1 MPNHNIGIIDYG
13 MGNTHSVANAFKEIS
28 LNSKLTNNA
37 EKIKSFDKII
47 FPMIELTDVS
57 KVFTLTKDQ
66 RKIVGESKL
75 RPKSFTAVDSISF
88 KCESGSVFALIGP
101 NGSGKT
107 TTLRMI
113 ATMIS
118 PTSGRIK
125 INDKDVSIDGRL
137 ARKSIGFMTNQTAL
151 YDRLSPYE
159 MVKYFANLNSM
170 DKSIFNKRCKDIFDR
185 LNMNTFANKRIG
197 TLSSGM
203 KQKTS
208 IARTIIHDPDIIVF
222 DEPTTGLD
230 VMTSRSI
237 IELIRNSKDEKKTI
251 IFSSHRMEEVQSL
264 ADDIGVIYNGKLIFS
279 GSKVEFES
287 LSDLNSYDDT
297 LINLIDNS

>member
-1 MPNHNIGIIDYG
+1 
-13 MGNTHSVANAFKEIS
+13 
-28 LNSKLTNNA
+28 
-37 EKIKSFDKII
+37 
-47 FPMIELTDVS
+47 MIELTDVT

-66 RKIVGESKL
+66 RKIVGKSEL
-75 RPKSFTAVDSISF
+75 RPKLFTAVDSINL
-88 KCESGSVFALIGP
+88 KCKPSNVFALIGP

-113 ATMIS
+113 STMIK
-118 PTSGRIK
+118 PTSGSIQ
-125 INDKDVSIDGRL
+125 INGSDVSVDGRS

-159 MVKYFANLNSM
+159 MVKYFADLNSM
-170 DKSIFNKRCKDIFDR
+170 DRIVFDKRCKDIFDR
-185 LNMNTFANKRIG
+185 LDMNSFANKRIG

-208 IARTIIHDPDIIVF
+208 IARTIIHNPDIIVF

-237 IELIRNSKDEKKTI
+237 IELIRNSKEEEKTI

-264 ADDIGVIYNGKLIFS
+264 ADDIGVIYNGELIFS
-279 GSKVEFES
+279 GTKNDFES
-287 LSDLNSYDDT
+287 SMPDSQSYDDT
-297 LINLIDNS
+297 LINLIDKS

>member
-1 MPNHNIGIIDYG
+1 
-13 MGNTHSVANAFKEIS
+13 
-28 LNSKLTNNA
+28 
-37 EKIKSFDKII
+37 
-47 FPMIELTDVS
+47 MIELKDIS
-57 KVFTLTKDQ
+57 KVFALTKDQ
-66 RKIVGESKL
+66 RKVVGESKL
-75 RPKSFTAVDSISF
+75 RPKLFTAVDSISF
-88 KCESGSVFALIGP
+88 KCNASSVFALIGP

-113 ATMIS
+113 STMIS
-118 PTSGRIK
+118 PTSGTIK
-125 INDKDVSIDGRL
+125 IKDKDVTKDSRK

-151 YDRLSPYE
+151 YDRLSPFE
-159 MVKYFANLNSM
+159 MVKYFADLNSM
-170 DKSIFNKRCKDIFDR
+170 DKAVFEKRCKDIFNKLD
-185 LNMNTFANKRIG
+185 MNSFANKRIG

-237 IELIRNSKDEKKTI
+237 IDLIRNSKDEKKPI
-251 IFSSHRMEEVQSL
+251 LFSSHRMEEVQSL
-264 ADDIGVIYNGKLIFS
+264 ADDIGVIFNGKLIFS
-279 GSKVEFES
+279 GTKIDFEA
-287 LSDLNSYDDT
+287 LSDSLSYDDN

>member
-1 MPNHNIGIIDYG
+1 
-13 MGNTHSVANAFKEIS
+13 
-28 LNSKLTNNA
+28 
-37 EKIKSFDKII
+37 
-47 FPMIELTDVS
+47 MIELSAVT

-66 RKIVGESKL
+66 RKIVGSSDL
-75 RPKSFTAVDSISF
+75 RPKLFTAVDSVTF
-88 KCESGSVFALIGP
+88 KCASSKVFALIGP

-113 ATMIS
+113 STMMR
-118 PTSGRIK
+118 PTSGS
-125 INDKDVSIDGRL
+125 ININGHDTAENDRL

-159 MVKYFANLNSM
+159 MVKYFADLNRM
-170 DKSIFNKRCKDIFDR
+170 EKDIFEKRCRDIFDR
-185 LNMNTFANKRIG
+185 LDMHTFANKRIG

-230 VMTSRSI
+230 VMTSRAI
-237 IELIRNSKDEKKTI
+237 IELIRNSKEEKKTI
-251 IFSSHRMEEVQSL
+251 IFSSHRMEEVKTL
-264 ADDIGVIYNGKLIFS
+264 ADNIGIIYNGKMIFS
-279 GSKVEFES
+279 GSKADFES
-287 LSDLNSYDDT
+287 EMDSVSYDDT
-297 LINLIDNS
+297 LIKLIENA

>member
-1 MPNHNIGIIDYG
+1 
-13 MGNTHSVANAFKEIS
+13 
-28 LNSKLTNNA
+28 
-37 EKIKSFDKII
+37 
-47 FPMIELTDVS
+47 MIELTDVS

-118 PTSGRIK
+118 PTYGAIK
-125 INDKDVSIDGRL
+125 INDKDVSMDSRL

-159 MVKYFANLNSM
+159 MVKYFADLNSI
-170 DKSIFNKRCKDIFDR
+170 DKSSFDKRCKDIFDR

-287 LSDLNSYDDT
+287 LSDSNSYDDT

>member
-1 MPNHNIGIIDYG
+1 
-13 MGNTHSVANAFKEIS
+13 
-28 LNSKLTNNA
+28 
-37 EKIKSFDKII
+37 
-47 FPMIELTDVS
+47 MIELTDVT

-75 RPKSFTAVDSISF
+75 RPKSFTAVNSISF

-118 PTSGRIK
+118 PTSGTIK
-125 INDKDVSIDGRL
+125 INDKDVSIDGCL

-251 IFSSHRMEEVQSL
+251 IFSSHRMEEVHSL

-287 LSDLNSYDDT
+287 LSDSNSYDDT

>member
-1 MPNHNIGIIDYG
+1 
-13 MGNTHSVANAFKEIS
+13 
-28 LNSKLTNNA
+28 
-37 EKIKSFDKII
+37 
-47 FPMIELTDVS
+47 MIELTDVT
-57 KVFTLTKDQ
+57 KVFTLTRDQ
-66 RKIVGESKL
+66 RKIVGKSEL
-75 RPKSFTAVDSISF
+75 RPKLFTAVDSINL
-88 KCESGSVFALIGP
+88 KCKSSNVFALIGP

-113 ATMIS
+113 STMIA
-118 PTSGRIK
+118 PTSGSIQ
-125 INDKDVSIDGRL
+125 INGSDVSVDGRF

-159 MVKYFANLNSM
+159 MVKYFADLNSM
-170 DKSIFNKRCKDIFDR
+170 DRIVFDQRCKDIFDR
-185 LNMNTFANKRIG
+185 LDMNSFANKRIG

-208 IARTIIHDPDIIVF
+208 IARTIIHNPDIIVF

-237 IELIRNSKDEKKTI
+237 IELIRNSKEEEKTI

-279 GSKVEFES
+279 GLKNDFEALIPDS
-287 LSDLNSYDDT
+287 QSYDDT
-297 LINLIDNS
+297 LINLIDKS

>member
-1 MPNHNIGIIDYG
+1 
-13 MGNTHSVANAFKEIS
+13 
-28 LNSKLTNNA
+28 
-37 EKIKSFDKII
+37 
-47 FPMIELTDVS
+47 MIELTDVT
-57 KVFTLTKDQ
+57 KVFTLTRDQ
-66 RKIVGESKL
+66 RKIVGKSEL
-75 RPKSFTAVDSISF
+75 RPKLFTAVDSINL
-88 KCESGSVFALIGP
+88 KCNSSEVFALIGP

-113 ATMIS
+113 STMIS
-118 PTSGRIK
+118 PTSGSIQ
-125 INDKDVSIDGRL
+125 INGSDVLVDGRS

-159 MVKYFANLNSM
+159 MVKYFADLNSM
-170 DKSIFNKRCKDIFDR
+170 DRIVFDQRCKEIFDR
-185 LNMNTFANKRIG
+185 LDMNSFANKRIG

-208 IARTIIHDPDIIVF
+208 IARTIIHNPDIIVF

-237 IELIRNSKDEKKTI
+237 IELIRNSKEEEKTI

-279 GSKVEFES
+279 GTKNDFES
-287 LSDLNSYDDT
+287 LTPDSQSYDDT
-297 LINLIDNS
+297 LINLIDKS

>member
-1 MPNHNIGIIDYG
+1 
-13 MGNTHSVANAFKEIS
+13 
-28 LNSKLTNNA
+28 
-37 EKIKSFDKII
+37 
-47 FPMIELTDVS
+47 MIELTDIS

-66 RKIVGESKL
+66 RKIVGESEL

-159 MVKYFANLNSM
+159 MVKYFADLNSM
-170 DKSIFNKRCKDIFDR
+170 DKSVFDKRCKDIFDR

-287 LSDLNSYDDT
+287 LSDSNSYDDT

>member
-1 MPNHNIGIIDYG
+1 MQLVCIVFD
-13 MGNTHSVANAFKEIS
+13 
-28 LNSKLTNNA
+28 LLTVNLF
-37 EKIKSFDKII
+37 IYIY
-47 FPMIELTDVS
+47 MIELENIS

-66 RKIVGESKL
+66 RKVVGESKL
-75 RPKSFTAVDSISF
+75 RPKLFTAVDSISF
-88 KCESGSVFALIGP
+88 KCNPSSVFALLGP

-113 ATMIS
+113 STMIS
-118 PTSGRIK
+118 PTSGTIK
-125 INDKDVSIDGRL
+125 IKDVDVMKNGRE

-159 MVKYFANLNSM
+159 MVKYFADLNSM
-170 DKSIFNKRCKDIFDR
+170 EKVVFEGRCKSIFDTLD
-185 LNMNTFANKRIG
+185 MNSFANKRIG

-208 IARTIIHDPDIIVF
+208 IARTIIHNPDIIVF

-279 GSKVEFES
+279 GTKLDFES
-287 LSDLNSYDDT
+287 LSDSSSYDDT

>member
-1 MPNHNIGIIDYG
+1 
-13 MGNTHSVANAFKEIS
+13 
-28 LNSKLTNNA
+28 
-37 EKIKSFDKII
+37 
-47 FPMIELTDVS
+47 MIELDSVT
-57 KVFTLTKDQ
+57 KVFSLSKDQ
-66 RKIVGESKL
+66 RKIVGSSEL
-75 RPKSFTAVDSISF
+75 RPRLFMAVDSVSF
-88 KCESGSVFALIGP
+88 TCNAGKVFALIGP

-118 PTSGRIK
+118 PTSGVISV
-125 INDKDVSIDGRL
+125 NGNNTADNGRL

-159 MVKYFANLNSM
+159 MVKYFADLNGM
-170 DKSIFNKRCKDIFDR
+170 GKNKFEKRCSNIFSQ
-185 LNMNTFANKRIG
+185 LNMESFSNKRIG

-230 VMTSRSI
+230 VMTSRAI
-237 IELIRNSKDEKKTI
+237 LDLIKNSKEKKKTI

-264 ADDIGVIYNGKLIFS
+264 ADDIGIIYNGKMIFS
-279 GSKVEFES
+279 GSKNDFES
-287 LSDLNSYDDT
+287 KIDSVSYDDT
-297 LINLIDNS
+297 LIKMIDNA

>member
-1 MPNHNIGIIDYG
+1 
-13 MGNTHSVANAFKEIS
+13 
-28 LNSKLTNNA
+28 
-37 EKIKSFDKII
+37 
-47 FPMIELTDVS
+47 MIELRDVT

-66 RKIVGESKL
+66 RKIVGKSEL
-75 RPKSFTAVDSISF
+75 RPKLFTAVNSINL
-88 KCESGSVFALIGP
+88 KCNSSNVFALIGP

-113 ATMIS
+113 STMIS
-118 PTSGRIK
+118 PTSGSIY
-125 INDKDVSIDGRL
+125 INGSDASVDSRF

-159 MVKYFANLNSM
+159 MVKYFADLNSM
-170 DKSIFNKRCKDIFDR
+170 DRIVFDRRCKEIFDR
-185 LNMNTFANKRIG
+185 LDMNSFANKRIG

-208 IARTIIHDPDIIVF
+208 IARTIIHNPDIIVF

-237 IELIRNSKDEKKTI
+237 IELVRNSKNEEKTI

-279 GSKVEFES
+279 GTKNDFEALKPES
-287 LSDLNSYDDT
+287 QSYDDT
-297 LINLIDNS
+297 LINLIDKS

>member
-1 MPNHNIGIIDYG
+1 M
-13 MGNTHSVANAFKEIS
+13 
-28 LNSKLTNNA
+28 
-37 EKIKSFDKII
+37 IK
-47 FPMIELTDVS
+47 LTDVT

-66 RKIVGESKL
+66 RKIVGKSEL
-75 RPKSFTAVDSISF
+75 RPKLFTAVDSINF
-88 KCESGSVFALIGP
+88 KCNSSKVFALIGP

-113 ATMIS
+113 STMIS
-118 PTSGRIK
+118 PTSGSIQ
-125 INDKDVSIDGRL
+125 INGRDVLVDGRS

-159 MVKYFANLNSM
+159 MVKYFADLNSM
-170 DKSIFNKRCKDIFDR
+170 DRIVFDQRCKEIFDR
-185 LNMNTFANKRIG
+185 LDMNSFANKRIG

-208 IARTIIHDPDIIVF
+208 IARTIIHNPDIIVF

-237 IELIRNSKDEKKTI
+237 IELIRNSKEEEKTI

-279 GSKVEFES
+279 GTKNDFES
-287 LSDLNSYDDT
+287 LT
-297 LINLIDNS
+297 NLEVKVSPPPKIILQSSENL

>member
-1 MPNHNIGIIDYG
+1 
-13 MGNTHSVANAFKEIS
+13 
-28 LNSKLTNNA
+28 
-37 EKIKSFDKII
+37 
-47 FPMIELTDVS
+47 MIELSDVT

-66 RKIVGESKL
+66 RKIVGSSEL
-75 RPKSFTAVDSISF
+75 RPKLFTAVDSVTF
-88 KCESGSVFALIGP
+88 KCYSGKVFALIGP

-113 ATMIS
+113 STMMS
-118 PTSGRIK
+118 PSSGI
-125 INDKDVSIDGRL
+125 ININGNNTAENGRL

-159 MVKYFANLNSM
+159 MVKYFADLNSM
-170 DKSIFNKRCKDIFDR
+170 DKDTFDQRCKDIFDR
-185 LNMNTFANKRIG
+185 LDMNSFANKRIG

-230 VMTSRSI
+230 VMTSRAI
-237 IELIRNSKDEKKTI
+237 IELIRNSKEEKKTI

-264 ADDIGVIYNGKLIFS
+264 ADNIGVIYNGKLIFLAQ
-279 GSKVEFES
+279 K
-287 LSDLNSYDDT
+287 LILNQEWIR
-297 LINLIDNS
+297 LAMMIP

>member
-1 MPNHNIGIIDYG
+1 
-13 MGNTHSVANAFKEIS
+13 
-28 LNSKLTNNA
+28 
-37 EKIKSFDKII
+37 
-47 FPMIELTDVS
+47 MIELTDVS

-113 ATMIS
+113 ATMIF
-118 PTSGRIK
+118 PTSGEIK

-159 MVKYFANLNSM
+159 MVKYFADLNSM
-170 DKSIFNKRCKDIFDR
+170 DKSLFDQRCKDIFDR

-287 LSDLNSYDDT
+287 LSDSNSYDDT

>member
-1 MPNHNIGIIDYG
+1 
-13 MGNTHSVANAFKEIS
+13 
-28 LNSKLTNNA
+28 
-37 EKIKSFDKII
+37 
-47 FPMIELTDVS
+47 MIELTDVT

-66 RKIVGESKL
+66 RKIVGSSEL
-75 RPKSFTAVDSISF
+75 RPKLFTAVDSISL
-88 KCESGSVFALIGP
+88 KCDSSKVFALIGP

-113 ATMIS
+113 STMIS
-118 PTSGRIK
+118 PTSGSIK
-125 INDKDVSIDGRL
+125 IKGNDVVTDGRL

-159 MVKYFANLNSM
+159 MVKYFADLNSM
-170 DKSIFNKRCKDIFDR
+170 ERRVFNQRCEKIFDS
-185 LNMNTFANKRIG
+185 LDMNSFANKRIG

-208 IARTIIHDPDIIVF
+208 IARTIIHNPDIIVF

-237 IELIRNSKDEKKTI
+237 IELIRNSKEEKKTI

-264 ADDIGVIYNGKLIFS
+264 ADAIGVIYNGKLIFS
-279 GSKVEFES
+279 GTKNDFES
-287 LSDLNSYDDT
+287 LEAEPKSYDDT
-297 LINLIDNS
+297 LINLIDQS

>member
-1 MPNHNIGIIDYG
+1 MCIRD
-13 MGNTHSVANAFKEIS
+13 
-28 LNSKLTNNA
+28 
-37 EKIKSFDKII
+37 
-47 FPMIELTDVS
+47 
-57 KVFTLTKDQ
+57 
-66 RKIVGESKL
+66 R
-75 RPKSFTAVDSISF
+75 
-88 KCESGSVFALIGP
+88 CESGSVFALIGP

-118 PTSGRIK
+118 PTSGTIK

-159 MVKYFANLNSM
+159 MVKYFADLNSM
-170 DKSIFNKRCKDIFDR
+170 DKSLFDKRCKDIFDR

-237 IELIRNSKDEKKTI
+237 IELIKNSKDEKKTI

-287 LSDLNSYDDT
+287 LSDSNSYDDT

>member
-1 MPNHNIGIIDYG
+1 
-13 MGNTHSVANAFKEIS
+13 
-28 LNSKLTNNA
+28 
-37 EKIKSFDKII
+37 
-47 FPMIELTDVS
+47 MIELTDVS

-118 PTSGRIK
+118 PTSGEIK

-159 MVKYFANLNSM
+159 MVKYFADLNSM
-170 DKSIFNKRCKDIFDR
+170 DKSVFDKRCKDIFDR

-208 IARTIIHDPDIIVF
+208 IARTIIHNPDIIVF

-287 LSDLNSYDDT
+287 LSDSNSYDDT

>member
-1 MPNHNIGIIDYG
+1 
-13 MGNTHSVANAFKEIS
+13 
-28 LNSKLTNNA
+28 
-37 EKIKSFDKII
+37 
-47 FPMIELTDVS
+47 MIELENIS

-66 RKIVGESKL
+66 RKVVGESKL
-75 RPKSFTAVDSISF
+75 RPKLFKAVDSISF
-88 KCESGSVFALIGP
+88 KCNPSSVFALLGP

-113 ATMIS
+113 STMIS
-118 PTSGRIK
+118 PTSGMIK
-125 INDKDVSIDGRL
+125 IKDVDVMKNGRE

-159 MVKYFANLNSM
+159 MVKYFADLNSM
-170 DKSIFNKRCKDIFDR
+170 EKVVFEERCKSIFDTLD
-185 LNMNTFANKRIG
+185 MNSFANKRIG

-208 IARTIIHDPDIIVF
+208 IARTIIHNPDIIVF

-279 GSKVEFES
+279 GTKLDFES
-287 LSDLNSYDDT
+287 LSDSSSYDDT

>member
-1 MPNHNIGIIDYG
+1 MSH
-13 MGNTHSVANAFKEIS
+13 TLVTFK
-28 LNSKLTNNA
+28 NVCKNF
-37 EKIKSFDKII
+37 EKIPAVKDINFDIGK
-47 FPMIELTDVS
+47 
-57 KVFTLTKDQ
+57 
-66 RKIVGESKL
+66 GEFL
-75 RPKSFTAVDSISF
+75 AIMGP
-88 KCESGSVFALIGP
+88 SGC
-101 NGSGKT
+101 GKT

-113 ATMIS
+113 STMIS
-118 PTSGRIK
+118 PTSGSIQ
-125 INDKDVSIDGRL
+125 INGNDVLVDGRS

-159 MVKYFANLNSM
+159 MVKYFADLNSM
-170 DKSIFNKRCKDIFDR
+170 DKTVFNHRCKEIFDR
-185 LNMNTFANKRIG
+185 LDMNSFANKRIG

-208 IARTIIHDPDIIVF
+208 IARTIIHNPDIIVF

-237 IELIRNSKDEKKTI
+237 IELIRSSKEEEKTI

-279 GSKVEFES
+279 GTKNDFEG
-287 LSDLNSYDDT
+287 LNPDSQSYDDT
-297 LINLIDNS
+297 LINLIDKP